1 MDFEEEIPLNILQNE
16 RMDNITVKWNSS
28 SEVLSILEHK
38 EGYFIEIRYDSLKVR
53 KSKAEWT
60 N

>member
-1 MDFEEEIPLNILQNE
+1 MVDFEEEIPLNVLQNE

-38 EGYFIEIRYDSLKVR
+38 EGYFIEIRYDSLKVSQ
-53 KSKAEWT
+53 SKT
-60 N
+60 V